1 MLNRPATILNE
12 NGSQLELVTKKENNM
27 KDARNPKVIN
37 IRFVKWIIDFT
48 ADVKAETGEEVT
60 DISFKEKEDSIR
72 GNTYKFGFVK
82 GCMNFTPWTSTISA
96 YTTEKK
102 AMFEGEEVT
111 VIKVYHVKDGEFV
124 VARKRISN

>member
-1 MLNRPATILNE
+1 
-12 NGSQLELVTKKENNM
+12 M

-82 GCMNFTPWTSTISA
+82 GYMNFTPWTSTIST

-111 VIKVYHVKDGEFV
+111 VTKVYHVKDGEFV
-124 VARKRISN
+124 EYHKRISN

>member
-1 MLNRPATILNE
+1 MKN
-12 NGSQLELVTKKENNM
+12 VT
-27 KDARNPKVIN
+27 NPKVIN
-37 IRFVKWIIDFT
+37 IKFVKWIIDFT

-60 DISFKEKEDSIR
+60 NISFKEKEDSIR
-72 GNTYKFGFVK
+72 GNTYKFKFVK
-82 GCMNFTPWTSTISA
+82 GYMNFTPWTSTISA

-102 AMFEGEEVT
+102 ATFEGEEVT